1 MGKLFGSDAFD
12 PRYIISQMLLLQCIF
27 YSTHLSLTALL
38 NMIFGLR
45 SHLGQLFSTTS
56 LEAQDSYSL
65 VFILSSMLSVPFL
78 VASLVYLVERT
89 SKCLDFTAT
98 MYLLHLVF
106 VCIYS
111 GIPLSIVWWA
121 VNGGAL
127 FITVLA
133 SEYICLK
140 IEQQEISLTFSQKK
154 SEEAA

>member
-12 PRYIISQMLLLQCIF
+12 PRYIISQMLLLQGIF

-154 SEEAA
+154 S

>member
-1 MGKLFGSDAFD
+1 
-12 PRYIISQMLLLQCIF
+12 
-27 YSTHLSLTALL
+27 
-38 NMIFGLR
+38 MIFGLH